1 MAVYSPLKSS
11 VVLRLNTGT
20 GGDGKMIVRSVTM
33 SRIRPAVDATSLKSA
48 TIPARPSVQ
57 DFAVSLNTNPPG
69 LRQFIASPALKI
81 MRLTIAPRDS
91 RTEASA
97 APNDPK
103 GAETIRKRRPN
114 RPCFASPR

>member
-48 TIPARPSVQ
+48 TDALGSLFDNPVLAVEKVGTDSV
-57 DFAVSLNTNPPG
+57 
-69 LRQFIASPALKI
+69 
-81 MRLTIAPRDS
+81 
-91 RTEASA
+91 EAA
-97 APNDPK
+97 
-103 GAETIRKRRPN
+103 
-114 RPCFASPR
+114 